1 MWFYKIIFLE
11 RIKMNRIRILIISV
25 TILLA
30 NISFAQNE
38 SLNDLIKKAIEVSPK
53 LKMLEMKKL
62 AASNRIEQNSNLPD
76 PMLTLGLANLPVN
89 SFSFTQEPMTGK
101 IVGLSQ
107 AFPFPGKLS
116 EQADVN
122 KKDVDIVE
130 QEILDAK
137 NEIRK
142 NVIKNYY
149 ELLYD
154 REAIKIAESNKDLLN
169 NIAEVVRT
177 KYSVSTAS
185 QQNLLKVELEI
196 TNLNEKIEDLKSKEN
211 SQLSIL
217 NALLLR
223 TADSQIETID
233 FPQID
238 YQNFTVDAL
247 VDSAIKHRPFL
258 EGINEAKQKEALKKS
273 LAQYDYYP
281 NFNLALQYSFRD
293 KIEKTNTPL
302 DDFFTVMVGISLP
315 LNYGG
320 KVSSKVEETEAM
332 QELHDEQYNMS
343 LQLLRSSFG
352 VSIAKINSL
361 QERIKLISEG
371 SLIQANENLKTTMT
385 SYQVGQMDFLNVID
399 AQNSL
404 LKIEND
410 LYRLKTDYI
419 NEIAELEF
427 LTGTELIQEILK

>member
-1 MWFYKIIFLE
+1 
-11 RIKMNRIRILIISV
+11 MNKIRILIL
-25 TILLA
+25 TIT
-30 NISFAQNE
+30 ISFAALSFAQTE
-38 SLNDLIKKAIEVSPK
+38 TLQDLINTAIEVSPK
-53 LKMLEMKKL
+53 IKMLEMKKQ
-62 AASNRIEQNSNLPD
+62 AASNRVEQNSNLPD
-76 PMLTLGLANLPVN
+76 PMLTLGFANIPVN

-122 KKDVDIVE
+122 RKDVDIIE

-142 NVIKNYY
+142 NIIKSYN
-149 ELLYD
+149 ELLYI
-154 REAIKIAESNKDLLN
+154 RKAKAIADSNKDLLN

-196 TNLNEKIEDLKSKEN
+196 TNITEKIEDLKSKEN
-211 SQLSIL
+211 SLLSIL

-223 TADSQIETID
+223 SENSPIATADYPETN
-233 FPQID
+233 FRS
-238 YQNFTVDAL
+238 FTVEAL
-247 VDSAIKHRPFL
+247 IDSAIKYRPFL
-258 EGINEAKQKEALKKS
+258 AGIKEAKQREKLKKS
-273 LAQYDYYP
+273 LAEYDFYP

-293 KIEKTNTPL
+293 KIERTNTPL
-302 DDFFTVMVGISLP
+302 DDFFSVIVGISLP

-320 KVSSKVEETEAM
+320 KVSSKVEETESM
-332 QELHDEQYNMS
+332 QMFYDEQFKMS
-343 LQLLRSSFG
+343 LQILRSSFG
-352 VSIAKINSL
+352 SSIAKLNAL
-361 QERIKLISEG
+361 KERIKLIEEG
-371 SLIQANENLKTTMT
+371 SLIQANENLKTTLT
-385 SYQVGQMDFLNVID
+385 SYQVGQVDFLNVID

-410 LYRLKTDYI
+410 LYRLKTDHL

-427 LTGTELIQEILK
+427 LTGTEL

>member
-1 MWFYKIIFLE
+1 MY
-11 RIKMNRIRILIISV
+11 MIRILVISLSIIF
-25 TILLA
+25 I
-30 NISFAQNE
+30 NISFAQNSGVNDARGNE
-38 SLNDLIKKAIEVSPK
+38 SLKDLIDKAIEVSPK
-53 LKMLEMKKL
+53 IKMLEMKKL

-76 PMLTLGLANLPVN
+76 PMLTFGFANLPVN

-101 IVGLSQ
+101 IIGLSQ

-122 KKDVDIVE
+122 RKDVDIVE

-142 NVIKNYY
+142 NVIKSYNEIVYF
-149 ELLYD
+149 
-154 REAIKIAESNKDLLN
+154 RKAIEIANANKDLLN

-196 TNLNEKIEDLKSKEN
+196 TNLAEKIEDLHSKEN
-211 SQLSIL
+211 SQLAVI

-223 TADSQIETID
+223 PSNSSID
-233 FPQID
+233 TKNIQDIK
-238 YQNFTVDAL
+238 YQQLTVDAL
-247 VDSAIKHRPFL
+247 VDSAIKYRPFL
-258 EGINEAKQKEALKKS
+258 EGIKEAKQKETLKNS
-273 LAQYDYYP
+273 LAGYEYYP

-302 DDFFTVMVGISLP
+302 DDFFSVMIGISLP

-332 QELHDEQYNMS
+332 QNLYDEQYQMS
-343 LQLLRSSFG
+343 LQVLRSSFG
-352 VSIAKINSL
+352 SSIAKLNSL
-361 QERIKLISEG
+361 QQRIKLISEG
-371 SLIQANENLKTTMT
+371 SLIQANENLKSTLT
-385 SYQVGQMDFLNVID
+385 SYQVGQVDFLNVID

-410 LYRLKTDYI
+410 LYRLKTDYL
-419 NEIAELEF
+419 NEIAEIEF
-427 LTGTELIQEILK
+427 LTRNRV

>member
-1 MWFYKIIFLE
+1 MYTIRTLVISLSIIF
-11 RIKMNRIRILIISV
+11 I
-25 TILLA
+25 
-30 NISFAQNE
+30 NISFAQNSSVNDARGNE
-38 SLNDLIKKAIEVSPK
+38 LLKDLIDKAIEVSPK
-53 LKMLEMKKL
+53 IKMLEMKKL

-76 PMLTLGLANLPVN
+76 PMLTIGFANLPVN

-101 IVGLSQ
+101 IIGLSQ

-122 KKDVDIVE
+122 RKDVDIVE

-142 NVIKNYY
+142 NVIKSYN
-149 ELLYD
+149 ELVYF
-154 REAIKIAESNKDLLN
+154 RKAIEIANANKDLLN

-177 KYSVSTAS
+177 KYSVSSAS

-196 TNLNEKIEDLKSKEN
+196 TNLTEKIEDLNSKEN
-211 SQLSIL
+211 SQLAVI

-223 TADSQIETID
+223 PNNSSID
-233 FPQID
+233 TKNIQDIK
-238 YQNFTVDAL
+238 YQQLNVEAL
-247 VDSAIKHRPFL
+247 IDSAIKYRPFL
-258 EGINEAKQKEALKKS
+258 EGIKEAKQKETLKNS
-273 LAQYDYYP
+273 LAGYEYYP

-302 DDFFTVMVGISLP
+302 DDFFSVMIGISLP

-332 QELHDEQYNMS
+332 QNLYDEQYQMS
-343 LQLLRSSFG
+343 LQVLRSSFG
-352 VSIAKINSL
+352 SSVAKLNSL
-361 QERIKLISEG
+361 QQRIKLISEG
-371 SLIQANENLKTTMT
+371 SLIQANENLKSTLT
-385 SYQVGQMDFLNVID
+385 SYQVGQVDFLNVID

-410 LYRLKTDYI
+410 LYRLKTDYL
-419 NEIAELEF
+419 NEIAEIEF
-427 LTGTELIQEILK
+427 LTGIEFN

>member
-1 MWFYKIIFLE
+1 
-11 RIKMNRIRILIISV
+11 MNKIRIL
-25 TILLA
+25 TIAIALA
-30 NISFAQNE
+30 SISFGQTE
-38 SLNDLIKKAIEVSPK
+38 LLQDLIHTAIEVSPK
-53 LKMLEMKKL
+53 IKMLEMKKL

-76 PMLTLGLANLPVN
+76 PMLTLGFANLPVS

-122 KKDVDIVE
+122 RKDVDIVE

-142 NVIKNYY
+142 NIIKNYN
-149 ELLYD
+149 ELLYV
-154 REAIKIAESNKDLLN
+154 REAVKIAGSSKDLLN

-196 TNLNEKIEDLKSKEN
+196 TNITEKIEELKSKEN

-223 TADSQIETID
+223 PADAQIITEKLSEINYEK
-233 FPQID
+233 FS
-238 YQNFTVDAL
+238 VDAL
-247 VDSAIKHRPFL
+247 VDSAIMHRPFL
-258 EGINEAKQKEALKKS
+258 EGIKEARQKEYLKNS
-273 LAQYDYYP
+273 LAGYEYYP
-281 NFNLALQYSFRD
+281 NFNLAMQYSFRD
-293 KIEKTNTPL
+293 KIESTNTPL
-302 DDFFTVMVGISLP
+302 NDLLSVVVGISIP

-320 KVSSKVEETEAM
+320 KVSSKVEETKAM
-332 QELHDEQYNMS
+332 QSLYDEQYQMS
-343 LQLLRSSFG
+343 LQVLRSSFG
-352 VSIAKINSL
+352 SSIAKLNSL
-361 QERIKLISEG
+361 QQRIKLISEG
-371 SLIQANENLKTTMT
+371 SLIQANENIKSTLT
-385 SYQVGQMDFLNVID
+385 SYQVGQVDFLNVID

-410 LYRLKTDYI
+410 LYRLKTDYL

-427 LTGTELIQEILK
+427 LTGTEFYQEN